1 MKTISKKGLFFCL
14 GKTFKEKKIMA
25 TNLTREDME
34 RMISANPSIREPEIK
49 ETVYP
54 NIAKE
59 RVEQELD
66 ELHEKILKLTCFL
79 YGRKIPERVV
89 TAEMRELM
97 KQQLKHMQAY
107 AGTLQDR
114 LIIWDFYKNE
124 DKE

>member
-1 MKTISKKGLFFCL
+1 MV
-14 GKTFKEKKIMA
+14 

-34 RMISANPSIREPEIK
+34 RMMSANPSGRGIISTEEEIK
-49 ETVYP
+49 EKVYP
-54 NIAKE
+54 NTAKE

-89 TAEMRELM
+89 TPEMRELM

-124 DKE
+124 HKE

>member
-1 MKTISKKGLFFCL
+1 
-14 GKTFKEKKIMA
+14 MA

-34 RMISANPSIREPEIK
+34 RMMSANPSMREPEEEIK
-49 ETVYP
+49 EKVYP
-54 NIAKE
+54 NTAKE

-89 TAEMRELM
+89 TPEMRELM

-114 LIIWDFYKNE
+114 LIIWDLHKNE
-124 DKE
+124 YKE

>member
-1 MKTISKKGLFFCL
+1 
-14 GKTFKEKKIMA
+14 MA

-34 RMISANPSIREPEIK
+34 RMMSMNPSMRAREEEID
-49 ETVYP
+49 EEPIEVVFPTTE
-54 NIAKE
+54 KE

-89 TAEMRELM
+89 TPEMRELM

-114 LIIWDFYKNE
+114 LIIWDFHKNE
-124 DKE
+124 DTE

>member
-1 MKTISKKGLFFCL
+1 
-14 GKTFKEKKIMA
+14 MA

-34 RMISANPSIREPEIK
+34 RMMSANPSMREPEEEKIDE
-49 ETVYP
+49 ETIEIVYP
-54 NIAKE
+54 TTEKE

-89 TAEMRELM
+89 TPEMRELM